1 MKKEIF
7 NRLSLCSGNTCSW
20 FRTFKTWL
28 YIFFIYARD
37 YLYHYTLFMKRFLA
51 WFLLFLITSSQV
63 SASDYFK
70 DDILGSEPETAL
82 LEEITLKPITLR
94 GSAEVKRYKSTAILV
109 SSIKTEAVKRF
120 QDGTIPL
127 YRRYDI
133 VTSLDSFVYTMNQY
147 FFYQQRYEQTKKA
160 SFRDSARS
168 YLQDS
173 RWAYD
178 RLKASLKRS
187 TY

>member
-1 MKKEIF
+1 
-7 NRLSLCSGNTCSW
+7 
-20 FRTFKTWL
+20 
-28 YIFFIYARD
+28 
-37 YLYHYTLFMKRFLA
+37 MKRFLA
-51 WFLLFLITSSQV
+51 LLALFFVASSQV
-63 SASDYFK
+63 FASDYFE
-70 DDILGSEPETAL
+70 DDILGSDPETTIL
-82 LEEITLKPITLR
+82 QGITLKPVALKD
-94 GSAEVKRYKSTAILV
+94 SVESKRYNSTAIFIFN
-109 SSIKTEAVKRF
+109 IKTEAVKRF

-147 FFYQQRYEQTKKA
+147 FMYEQKYEQTKKV

-178 RLKASLKRS
+178 RLKASLKKS